1 VVEVS
6 RVIVITGTPGVGK
19 TATAKAL
26 TSRLNASYI
35 GINELVRDENLVA
48 HLDEDR
54 GTLVADITRLA
65 ERVNEL
71 LDRADRD
78 QVIDGHYAHDVVHV
92 DRATHVFVL
101 RRHPGELRT
110 ILAKRG
116 YREDKILENLN
127 SEILDV
133 CLTEALERHGVGRV
147 GEIDTSSVTVEETV
161 ESMLSV
167 IDGGRE
173 LTVGKID
180 WLGQLEAAGRLEE
193 YFR

>member
-1 VVEVS
+1 MS
-6 RVIVITGTPGVGK
+6 RIIVITGTPGVGK

-54 GTLVADITRLA
+54 GTLVADMTRLV

-101 RRHPGELRT
+101 RRHPSELRT
-110 ILAKRG
+110 LLAKRG

-133 CLTEALERHGVGRV
+133 CLIEALERHGVGRV
-147 GEIDTSSVTVEETV
+147 DEIDTSSVTVEETV

-167 IDGGRE
+167 INGGRE
-173 LTVGKID
+173 LTVGKVD

>member
-1 VVEVS
+1 MS

-35 GINELVRDENLVA
+35 GINELVRDENLIA

-147 GEIDTSSVTVEETV
+147 GEINTSSVTVEETV

-167 IDGGRE
+167 INGGRE
-173 LTVGKID
+173 LTVGKVD

>member
-1 VVEVS
+1 VS
-6 RVIVITGTPGVGK
+6 RIIVITGTPGVGK

-54 GTLVADITRLA
+54 GTLVADMTRLA

-173 LTVGKID
+173 LTVGKVD

>member
-1 VVEVS
+1 VS

-54 GTLVADITRLA
+54 GTLVADMTRLA

-92 DRATHVFVL
+92 DRATYVFVL

-173 LTVGKID
+173 LTVGKVD

>member
-1 VVEVS
+1 VS

-54 GTLVADITRLA
+54 GTLVADMTRLA

-173 LTVGKID
+173 LTVGKVD

>member
-1 VVEVS
+1 MVEVS

-35 GINELVRDENLVA
+35 GINELVRDENLIA

-147 GEIDTSSVTVEETV
+147 GEINTSSVTVEETV

-167 IDGGRE
+167 INGGRE
-173 LTVGKID
+173 LTVGKVD